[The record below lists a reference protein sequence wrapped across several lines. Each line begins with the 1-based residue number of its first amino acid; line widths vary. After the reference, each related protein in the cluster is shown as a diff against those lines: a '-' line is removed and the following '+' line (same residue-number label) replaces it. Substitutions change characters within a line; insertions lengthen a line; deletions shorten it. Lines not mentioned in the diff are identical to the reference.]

1 MSEQLNSAVSQNWT
15 IPDDGPESDEMLAA
29 RAATDADAFAELY
42 RRYVTPIRRFCGF
55 QLRDWWAVDDVT
67 SEIFVKALESL
78 RKTTVISVRP
88 WLFTIA
94 HHQITDRY
102 RRTRDEVDLDTA
114 SGLSAGA
121 ASPEETAVAMS
132 EVDELCRAIAQLKPD
147 QARVIELRLSGLDG
161 PEIRQVLN
169 RSRSWVDT
177 TQYRALISLRRLLN
191 PDQSPEVN

>member
-1 MSEQLNSAVSQNWT
+1 MSEHLNSAATQDWI
-15 IPDDGPESDEMLAA
+15 IPDVGPESDEMLAA
-29 RAATDADAFAELY
+29 RAATDSDAFAELY

-67 SEIFVKALESL
+67 SEIFTKALESL
-78 RKTTVISVRP
+78 HKTSVVSVRP

-102 RRTRDEVDLDTA
+102 RRRRDEVDFDTT
-114 SGLSAGA
+114 SGLASGA
-121 ASPEETAVAMS
+121 ASPEETAVSRS
-132 EVDELCRAIAQLKPD
+132 EVDELRRAIAHLKPD

-169 RSRSWVDT
+169 KSRSWVDT
-177 TQYRALISLRRLLN
+177 TQYRAMISLRRLLN